1 MVHQE
6 TLHRR
11 NDGGLFSLLLL
22 FLPSSPI
29 NQHTREQN
37 LQDGVPLSK
46 MVKSS
51 SDMPKNAKYGG
62 RQKGVPNRLNA
73 EIKEVLSSFALDEIE
88 YIKSNIHLLT
98 LNNRVVFLSKVLPL
112 VVTRNE
118 VGVSLSGDGRTIPM
132 IVFTNKE

>member
-1 MVHQE
+1 VIV
-6 TLHRR
+6 
-11 NDGGLFSLLLL
+11 
-22 FLPSSPI
+22 LPSSPI
-29 NQHTREQN
+29 GQHTREHN
-37 LQDGVPLSK
+37 LQDGVSLLK
-46 MVKSS
+46 IVKSS

-62 RQKGVPNRLNA
+62 RQKGIPNRLNA

-88 YIKSNIHLLT
+88 YIRSNIHLLT
-98 LNNRVVFLSKVLPL
+98 LNNRVIFLSKVLPL